1 MKWTYH
7 TIFKRFA
14 LFGAFLALWYLII
27 GCSPKIVEK
36 IVYETRD
43 SIITKIDTIPVEL
56 APVYIKDYTSL
67 GDTLHL
73 DTEYASARAWVNPE
87 LELLEGDI
95 KSNPKPIYVPVPTHE
110 EYHQKD
116 SIIIKEVP
124 VEVEKVVKKTPR
136 WCWWLLGLNLL
147 VLAGVALRIYL
158 KLKRVGK

>member
-14 LFGAFLALWYLII
+14 LFGAFLAFCWGVLS
-27 GCSPKIVEK
+27 CSPKIVEK

-56 APVYIKDYTSL
+56 PPVYIKDYTSL

-73 DTEYASARAWVNPE
+73 GTEYASARAWVNPE

-124 VEVEKVVKKTPR
+124 VEVEKVVKVYPKIM
-136 WCWWLLGLNLL
+136 WWSIAFNILFVLSVGLYLYFK
-147 VLAGVALRIYL
+147 LR
-158 KLKRVGK
+158 KL